1 MRAPHVASLFLLPPP
16 PSSSAE
22 AAAALFFFSSLT
34 SSQPLSQPRNSSC
47 VTCGLPGA
55 ACAGHFGHIEL
66 AVPVYNPLV
75 FG

>member
-1 MRAPHVASLFLLPPP
+1 MSLFAAAAFE
-16 PSSSAE
+16 SVEA
-22 AAAALFFFSSLT
+22 AAAALFLLLSHSLT
-34 SSQPLSQPRNSSC
+34 SSSFLLKTKKKRSC

>member
-1 MRAPHVASLFLLPPP
+1 MSLCRRRRGALKRRRLPFVLLLH
-16 PSSSAE
+16 S
-22 AAAALFFFSSLT
+22 T
-34 SSQPLSQPRNSSC
+34 SKKKKNSNSC